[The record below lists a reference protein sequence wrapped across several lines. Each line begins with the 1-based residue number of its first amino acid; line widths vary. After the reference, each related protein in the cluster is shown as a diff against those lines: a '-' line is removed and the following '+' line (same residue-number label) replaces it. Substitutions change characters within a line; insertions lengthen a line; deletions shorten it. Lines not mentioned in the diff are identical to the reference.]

1 MAVNINLTN
10 VAPQN
15 PSTSYTTPLD
25 ADKIGIW
32 DTLNSLFK
40 YVTWLNLKATL
51 KTYFDTLYKPTFSE
65 NTAFNKNFGTTSG
78 TVAEGDDVRFLKN
91 ITLLQSTTTASH
103 TGGTTET
110 VLYTGLVPANTFTT
124 HDKIFQEILATAV
137 GIAGIKTIR
146 TYFNTTAN
154 LAGTPVLF
162 STYFTNNLLYSLVRG
177 GWITSTTTMKGY
189 LLGTSNL
196 SIFTGSSNGAM
207 GTFTIDWAVDQYLV
221 LSVQLASAADAFQL
235 EGISLKRERV

>member
-1 MAVNINLTN
+1 MAVKINLTN

-15 PSTSYTTPLD
+15 PSTSYPTPLD

-51 KTYFDTLYKPTFSE
+51 KTYFDTLYM
-65 NTAFNKNFGTTSG
+65 
-78 TVAEGDDVRFLKN
+78 KN
-91 ITLLQSTTTASH
+91 IILLQSTTTASH

-110 VLYTGLVPANTFTT
+110 VLYTGLIPANTFTT

-137 GIAGIKTIR
+137 GVAGIKTIR

-177 GWITSTTTMKGY
+177 GWITSPTTMKGY
-189 LLGTSNL
+189 LLGTSNTAV
-196 SIFTGSSNGAM
+196 FTGSGNGIM
-207 GTFTIDWAVDQYLV
+207 GTFTIDWTVDQYLV
-221 LSVQLASAADAFQL
+221 LSVQLASAADTFQL